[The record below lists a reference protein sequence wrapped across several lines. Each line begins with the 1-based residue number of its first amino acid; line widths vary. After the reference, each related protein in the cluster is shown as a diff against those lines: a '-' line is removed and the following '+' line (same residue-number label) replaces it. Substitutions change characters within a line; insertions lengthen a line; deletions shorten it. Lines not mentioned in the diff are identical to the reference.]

1 MPIPHPESVVQ
12 SKVLTVVDRSTIAL
26 NNATNNLKKVMSDL
40 DNLIPISTQ
49 LITDVEFKQN
59 ELDNLSQ
66 TLVQKEREANADLR
80 IRIKENETGV
90 LNELLVARELTSLP
104 IHEHRTLLTELDLLK
119 KDNEIAIST
128 AVKVAQNQLESV
140 HKSTLERQESSHQV
154 EIATLKANNESLQ
167 ERNQFLQSQIST
179 LQEQIAS
186 EREASIYIAQAES
199 DKQGQVNKNGKKLV
213 IN

>member
-66 TLVQKEREANADLR
+66 TLIQKEREANADLR

-167 ERNQFLQSQIST
+167 ERNEFLQSQIST

-186 EREASIYIAQAES
+186 EREARISIAQAES
-199 DKQGQVNKNGKKLV
+199 AKQGVV
-213 IN
+213 INTGK